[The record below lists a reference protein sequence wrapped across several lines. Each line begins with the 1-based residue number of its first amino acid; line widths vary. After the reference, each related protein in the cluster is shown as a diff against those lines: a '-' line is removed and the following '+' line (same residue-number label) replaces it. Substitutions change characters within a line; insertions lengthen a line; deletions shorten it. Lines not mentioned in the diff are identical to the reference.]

1 MPVSLIQ
8 IDQFLLVT
16 VFVHLIY
23 YDFEMINQKPDLLM
37 NNFKPAQSAISGAV
51 TMNQPQMQNPGS
63 KPKPA
68 APQPA
73 QDNTRLFGTPTSINA
88 IFFGSILLSS
98 RLNRTSKVFTLL
110 YISLCIFGFIPIFRH
125 LMKHKL
131 TFWYYSGALVMS
143 LSLIYSI
150 FKVNPLFGF
159 LYFSLIV
166 FISFLSPLIFIYAY
180 QFKNDIRG
188 PWDCP

>member
-1 MPVSLIQ
+1 
-8 IDQFLLVT
+8 
-16 VFVHLIY
+16 
-23 YDFEMINQKPDLLM
+23 MINQKPDLHI
-37 NNFKPAQSAISGAV
+37 NNYKPAQTSITGGVSV
-51 TMNQPQMQNPGS
+51 NQPQTTPNAPAPI
-63 KPKPA
+63 KKPA
-68 APQPA
+68 SPQPS
-73 QDNTRLFGTPTSINA
+73 QESTRLFGTPTSINA

-131 TFWYYSGALVMS
+131 TFWYYSGALAMS
-143 LSLIYSI
+143 LSLIYCI

-180 QFKNDIRG
+180 
-188 PWDCP
+188 

>member
-1 MPVSLIQ
+1 MK
-8 IDQFLLVT
+8 D
-16 VFVHLIY
+16 
-23 YDFEMINQKPDLLM
+23 MK
-37 NNFKPAQSAISGAV
+37 KPAQ
-51 TMNQPQMQNPGS
+51 QPQDQVE
-63 KPKPA
+63 
-68 APQPA
+68 
-73 QDNTRLFGTPTSINA
+73 RVIFGTPTSINA

-98 RLNRTSKVFTLL
+98 RLNKTSKVFTLL
-110 YISLCIFGFIPIFRH
+110 YISLCIFGFIPMFRH
-125 LMKHKL
+125 LIKHKYTRL
-131 TFWYYSGALVMS
+131 YYSWALIMS
-143 LSLIYSI
+143 FGLIFCI